1 MDPYST
7 DLTPEE
13 RQLLKQ
19 YEESQN
25 YGATGGTVGSL
36 IGTGLGLGAAALT
49 GGAALPLV
57 GILGGAGGALGGL
70 IGGNMGQS
78 AGTAAMERLQKL
90 QEQRNK
96 PIIEKQAKAEA
107 LNRLLGR
114 YNKYGV

>member
-1 MDPYST
+1 MDQYT

-13 RQLLKQ
+13 KQLLKQ
-19 YEESQN
+19 YQESQG
-25 YGATGGTVGSL
+25 YGQTGGTIGSL

-57 GILGGAGGALGGL
+57 GVLGGAGGAIGGL
-70 IGGNMGQS
+70 IGGNMGSQ
-78 AGTAAMERLQKL
+78 AGNTAMERFQKL
-90 QEQRNK
+90 QEQKNK
-96 PIIEKQAKAEA
+96 PIIEQQAKAEA